1 MSPVERAKQE
11 IKRLFNINQGGDSF
25 ELGLTRLCDSTQATD
40 IFMRYWTSHYSEI
53 AYQYNLTDESEKRL
67 LALKRFVTYS
77 EFEAL
82 FETNEKYEGKPIF
95 TLLGITNSI
104 EHSRFINRY
113 EHSRNGYF
121 RLMQHYKK
129 ELSKFLMEEPITPKI
144 STSDR
149 EKHTYIV
156 GSAGSGKSEIMKK
169 MIWEAIQKND
179 SAVVLID
186 PKGDLAEQVAR
197 FKEFSTPAGSDRLV
211 YLNPTAFVGYSPII
225 NPLELHN
232 VPSDRQEQF
241 IDRATEEI
249 GGTLQN
255 ILNEIDGGFSLQ
267 MIRILDACIN
277 TLMRHKN
284 MDLIDISRFVI
295 DRLNDDLIQLGV
307 QNNNFIHRRLFESQY
322 KSEKGGEFQSSKNG
336 IMYRMD
342 SLLSSSIFRS
352 LTTGKSTVKLKE
364 LIDQKKV
371 IIFSLQKG
379 QMGEKTASYFG
390 KLVTTMIQLI
400 AQQRSDLPQN
410 QRTKTHLFIDEF
422 QNYTTKS
429 IETVLTEARAYKLF
443 LTVAQQLVGQK
454 MDGEFLNIIMGNTN
468 LKVMARSTH
477 ENWSKMSE
485 QFNIPT
491 TTLADLKQYHYF
503 VKIGSGTAFEIKGD
517 NRLID
522 NSNQMSL
529 SQWEQVKKEQITK
542 YYRPLDQATQEKIAF
557 EKQIIDNINKN
568 KETPEQ
574 ERERLIQEQVQKEL
588 ERDLVKDLVKKR
600 KAETKVE
607 DEVVVEQQV
616 KEAKQTQKQTS
627 QQPQK
632 ATQQTETKTDYK
644 DRNKG
649 KSPHD
654 SPQYD
659 F

>member
-1 MSPVERAKQE
+1 MYKKISPVEKAKQE
-11 IKRLFNINQGGDSF
+11 ISRFFNINQGGDSF
-25 ELGLTRLCDSTQATD
+25 ELGLSRPCDSTQATD
-40 IFMRYWTSHYSEI
+40 IFMRYWTNHYTEI
-53 AYQYNLTDESEKRL
+53 AYQFNLTDEIEKRFF
-67 LALKRFVTYS
+67 ALKRFVTYS

-82 FETNEKYEGKPIF
+82 FEPNEKYEGKPIF
-95 TLLGITNSI
+95 TLLGITNSV

-121 RLMQHYKK
+121 RLMHNCNE
-129 ELSKFLMEEPITPKI
+129 ELDKFFFRPFTPKI

-179 SAVVLID
+179 SAVIVID

-197 FKEFSTPAGSDRLV
+197 FKEFSTPAGRDRLV

-232 VPSDRQEQF
+232 IPSDRQEQF

-307 QNNNFIHRRLFESQY
+307 QNNNPIHRRLFETQY

-342 SLLSSSIFRS
+342 SLLSSSIFRG

-454 MDGEFLNIIMGNTN
+454 MDGEFLNIVMGNTN

-491 TTLADLKQYHYF
+491 TTLANLKQYHYF

-517 NRLID
+517 DKLID

-529 SQWEQVKKEQITK
+529 SQWEQVKKEQIIK

-557 EKQIIDNINKN
+557 ERQIIDNINRN

-588 ERDLVKDLVKKR
+588 ERDLVKELVKKR
-600 KAETKVE
+600 KAETKAE
-607 DEVVVEQQV
+607 DEIVVEQQV
-616 KEAKQTQKQTS
+616 KEVKQTPKQAS
-627 QQPQK
+627 KQP
-632 ATQQTETKTDYK
+632 QQTETKTDYK

>member
-1 MSPVERAKQE
+1 MSIVEKAKQD
-11 IKRLFNINQGGDSF
+11 ISRLFNINQGGDSF
-25 ELGLTRLCDSTQATD
+25 ELGLSRPCDSTQATD
-40 IFMRYWTSHYSEI
+40 IFMRYWTNYYNEI
-53 AYQYNLTDESEKRL
+53 AYQLNVDESEKRL

-77 EFEAL
+77 EFETL
-82 FETNEKYEGKPIF
+82 FETNEKYEGKHIF
-95 TLLGITNSI
+95 TLLGVTNSM

-113 EHSRNGYF
+113 ENSRNGYF
-121 RLMQHYKK
+121 RLMQDYNKDLANFFFK
-129 ELSKFLMEEPITPKI
+129 PFTPKI
-144 STSDR
+144 STTDR

-179 SAVVLID
+179 SAVIVID

-197 FKEFSTPAGSDRLV
+197 FKEFSTPAGHDRLV
-211 YLNPTAFVGYSPII
+211 YLNPTAFIGYSPII

-232 VPSDRQEQF
+232 IPSDRQEQF

-429 IETVLTEARAYKLF
+429 IETVLTEARAYNLF

-529 SQWEQVKKEQITK
+529 SQWEQVKREQIIK

-557 EKQIIDNINKN
+557 ERQIIDNINRN

-600 KAETKVE
+600 KAETKIE
-607 DEVVVEQQV
+607 DEVAVEQQV
-616 KEAKQTQKQTS
+616 KEVKQTPKQAS
-627 QQPQK
+627 
-632 ATQQTETKTDYK
+632 QQTETKTDYK